1 MGRIL
6 LRRGGDLL
14 FVSFGVSVMSFL
26 MIRLIPGDAVQLMLG
41 ANAEVTQR
49 QIDSLRHQL
58 GLDQP
63 FVEQYFVWLGRVLR
77 GDFGT
82 SLTTGR
88 PVLTEIAAA
97 AGVTAE
103 LTILGLL
110 VAVLAAI
117 PLGCA
122 MAALRSPAASLAM
135 RLLSITGI
143 TVPSFWLGIMLLYGV
158 SVVAPGWALV
168 GWRDLTADSAGN
180 LQRVLLPAV
189 SIALPV
195 VASLARFLRAAMT
208 DALQQDYV
216 RTARAKGLGER
227 VVLFR
232 HALRNALIPF
242 VTQAGI
248 MAGYLF
254 AGSVVVEQVFALPG
268 LGRLMVG
275 AIADRD
281 YALVQAAILLAT
293 LVFVCVNT
301 VVDLLYAA
309 IDPRVRATA

>member
-168 GWRDLTADSAGN
+168 GWRDLTADPAGN

-232 HALRNALIPF
+232 HALRNALIPLTT
-242 VTQAGI
+242 VLAIQIPALLAGTLVI
-248 MAGYLF
+248 
-254 AGSVVVEQVFALPG
+254 ETVFAWPG
-268 LGRLMVG
+268 LGQMVYQ
-275 AIADRD
+275 AINDRD
-281 YALVQAAILLAT
+281 YPVILAVVMLSAALVVLFNLIADIVAALL
-293 LVFVCVNT
+293 
-301 VVDLLYAA
+301 
-309 IDPRVRATA
+309 DPRIRI

>member
-1 MGRIL
+1 MGRAL

-14 FVSFGVSVMSFL
+14 FVTFGVSLVSFL

-41 ANAEVTQR
+41 ANADVTQA
-49 QIDSLRHQL
+49 QIDVLRHEL
-58 GLDQP
+58 GLDQS
-63 FVEQYFVWLGRVLR
+63 FVRQYFVWAGRVLR
-77 GDFGT
+77 GDFGS
-82 SLTTGR
+82 SLSTGR

-97 AGVTAE
+97 AGVTFE
-103 LTILGLL
+103 LTMLGL
-110 VAVLAAI
+110 VIAVLLAI
-117 PLGCA
+117 PLGCG
-122 MAALRSPAASLAM
+122 MAALRSPGAGLAM
-135 RLLSITGI
+135 RLISIVGI
-143 TVPSFWLGIMLLYGV
+143 TVPSFWLGIMLLYGA
-158 SVVAPGWALV
+158 SMIAPGWALV
-168 GWRDLTADSAGN
+168 GWRDLTVDPAGN
-180 LQRVLLPAV
+180 LRRVALPVV

-195 VASLARFLRAAMT
+195 AASLARILRAAMT
-208 DALQQDYV
+208 DALHQDYI

-227 VVLFR
+227 TVLLR

-275 AIADRD
+275 AISDRD

-293 LVFVCVNT
+293 LVFVCVNAA
-301 VVDLLYAA
+301 VDLLYAA
-309 IDPRVRATA
+309 IDPRVRAA

>member
-1 MGRIL
+1 MPRLL
-6 LRRGGDLL
+6 LRRAGDLL
-14 FVSFGVSVMSFL
+14 FVSFGVSVLSFL

-49 QIDSLRHQL
+49 QIDALRHQL

-63 FVEQYFVWLGRVLR
+63 FVQQYLAWIGRVLH

-88 PVLTEIAAA
+88 PVLSEIAAA

-103 LTILGLL
+103 LTILGLIAAFL
-110 VAVLAAI
+110 LAI

-122 MAALRSPAASLAM
+122 MAALQSRAASLAM

-158 SVVAPGWALV
+158 SELDPSWATV
-168 GWRDLTADSAGN
+168 GWRPLSEDPAGN
-180 LQRVLLPAV
+180 LRRVLLPALSV
-189 SIALPV
+189 ALPV
-195 VASLARFLRAAMT
+195 VASLARFLCAAMS

-216 RTARAKGLGER
+216 RTARAKGLRER
-227 VVLFR
+227 VVVLR

-242 VTQAGI
+242 ITQAGI

-254 AGSVVVEQVFALPG
+254 GGSVVVEQVFALPG

-281 YALVQAAILLAT
+281 YALVQAAILLTT

-309 IDPRVRATA
+309 IDPRVRAA

>member
-1 MGRIL
+1 
-6 LRRGGDLL
+6 
-14 FVSFGVSVMSFL
+14 VS
-26 MIRLIPGDAVQLMLG
+26 A
-41 ANAEVTQR
+41 
-49 QIDSLRHQL
+49 
-58 GLDQP
+58 
-63 FVEQYFVWLGRVLR
+63 
-77 GDFGT
+77 
-82 SLTTGR
+82 
-88 PVLTEIAAA
+88 
-97 AGVTAE
+97 
-103 LTILGLL
+103 
-110 VAVLAAI
+110 LA
-117 PLGCA
+117 PD
-122 MAALRSPAASLAM
+122 
-135 RLLSITGI
+135 
-143 TVPSFWLGIMLLYGV
+143 
-158 SVVAPGWALV
+158 WATV
-168 GWRDLTADSAGN
+168 GWRDLTQDPAGN
-180 LQRVLLPAV
+180 LRNVLLPAV

-216 RTARAKGLGER
+216 RTARAKGLAEHQ
-227 VVLFR
+227 VVLR

-301 VVDLLYAA
+301 VIDLLYAA
-309 IDPRVRATA
+309 IDPRVRAA

>member
-1 MGRIL
+1 MARVL
-6 LRRGGDLL
+6 LRRAGDLL
-14 FVSFGVSVMSFL
+14 FVSFGVSVVSFL

-41 ANAEVTQR
+41 ANAEVTQN
-49 QIDSLRHQL
+49 QIDALRHQL
-58 GLDQP
+58 GLDQS
-63 FVEQYFVWLGRVLR
+63 FVHQYIAWIQRVLR

-88 PVLTEIAAA
+88 PVLAEIAAA
-97 AGVTAE
+97 AGVTVE
-103 LTILGLL
+103 LTVLGLAA
-110 VAVLAAI
+110 AVLLAI

-122 MAALRSPAASLAM
+122 MAALRSPSTSLAM
-135 RLLSITGI
+135 RLLSIVGI

-158 SVVAPGWALV
+158 STLAPGWTVV
-168 GWRDLTADSAGN
+168 GWRDLTVDPAGN
-180 LQRVLLPAV
+180 LRRVLLPAV

-195 VASLARFLRAAMT
+195 VASLARFLRAAMM
-208 DALQQDYV
+208 DALHQDYV
-216 RTARAKGLGER
+216 RTARAKGLAEH
-227 VVLFR
+227 VVLLR

-281 YALVQAAILLAT
+281 YALVQSAILLAT
-293 LVFVCVNT
+293 LVFVCVNMA
-301 VVDLLYAA
+301 VDLLYAA
-309 IDPRVRATA
+309 IDPRVRAA

>member
-1 MGRIL
+1 MGRAL

-14 FVSFGVSVMSFL
+14 FVSFGVSLLSFL

-41 ANAEVTQR
+41 ANAEVTQA
-49 QIDSLRHQL
+49 QIDALRHQL

-63 FVEQYFVWLGRVLR
+63 FWRQYMVWLGRVLH
-77 GDFGT
+77 GDFGI
-82 SLTTGR
+82 SLSTGR
-88 PVLTEIAAA
+88 PVLAEISGAAA
-97 AGVTAE
+97 VTAE
-103 LTILGLL
+103 LTILGLV
-110 VAVLAAI
+110 VAVLLAI
-117 PLGCA
+117 PLGVA
-122 MAALRSPAASLAM
+122 MAAARSSGANLAT
-135 RLLSITGI
+135 RLLSIVGI
-143 TVPSFWLGIMLLYGV
+143 TVPSFWLAIMLLYGA
-158 SVVAPGWALV
+158 SALAPSWPVV
-168 GWRDLTADSAGN
+168 GWRDLATDPAGN
-180 LQRVLLPAV
+180 LRRIALPVV

-195 VASLARFLRAAMT
+195 VASLARILRAAMAE
-208 DALQQDYV
+208 ALHHDYV

-227 VVLFR
+227 AVLLR

-293 LVFVCVNT
+293 LAFVLVNT
-301 VVDLLYAA
+301 GVDLLYAA
-309 IDPRVRATA
+309 IDPRVRA

>member
-1 MGRIL
+1 

-14 FVSFGVSVMSFL
+14 FVSFGVSVVSFL

-41 ANAEVTQR
+41 ANAEVTQA
-49 QIDSLRHQL
+49 QIDALRHEL
-58 GLDQP
+58 GLDQS
-63 FVEQYFVWLGRVLR
+63 FVRQYLGWLGRMLR

-82 SLTTGR
+82 SLSTGR
-88 PVLTEIAAA
+88 PVLAEIAAA

-103 LTILGLL
+103 LTVLGLAA
-110 VAVLAAI
+110 AVLLSI

-135 RLLSITGI
+135 RLLSIVGI

-158 SVVAPGWALV
+158 SELAPGWTMV
-168 GWRDLTADSAGN
+168 GWRDLTADLLGN
-180 LQRVLLPAV
+180 LRRVLLPAV

-195 VASLARFLRAAMT
+195 VASLARFLRAAMV

-216 RTARAKGLGER
+216 RTARAKGLAEH
-227 VVLFR
+227 VVLLR
-232 HALRNALIPF
+232 HVLRNALIPF

-275 AIADRD
+275 GIADRD
-281 YALVQAAILLAT
+281 YALVQAAIMLAT
-293 LVFVCVNT
+293 LVFVCVNMAI
-301 VVDLLYAA
+301 DLLYAA
-309 IDPRVRATA
+309 IDPRVRAA

>member
-1 MGRIL
+1 MPRVL
-6 LRRGGDLL
+6 LRRAGDLL
-14 FVSFGVSVMSFL
+14 FVSFGVSVLSFL

-49 QIDSLRHQL
+49 QIEMLRHQL

-63 FVEQYFVWLGRVLR
+63 FVQQYLAWIGRVLH

-103 LTILGLL
+103 LTVLGLA
-110 VAVLAAI
+110 VAVVLAL

-122 MAALRSPAASLAM
+122 MAALRSPAASLAI
-135 RLLSITGI
+135 RLLSIIGI
-143 TVPSFWLGIMLLYGV
+143 TVPSFWLGIMLLYGA
-158 SVVAPGWALV
+158 SELMPGWTAV
-168 GWRDLTADSAGN
+168 GWVPFAQDPLGN
-180 LQRVLLPAV
+180 LHRVLFPVV

-195 VASLARFLRAAMT
+195 VASLARFLRAAMS

-216 RTARAKGLGER
+216 RTARAKGLRER

-301 VVDLLYAA
+301 AVDVLYAI
-309 IDPRVRATA
+309 IDPRVRAA

>member
-1 MGRIL
+1 MGVP

-14 FVSFGVSVMSFL
+14 FVSFGVSVVSFL

-41 ANAEVTQR
+41 ANAEVTQS
-49 QIDSLRHQL
+49 QIDALRHDL
-58 GLDQP
+58 GLDQS
-63 FVEQYFVWLGRVLR
+63 FVRQYIVWIGRVLH

-88 PVLTEIAAA
+88 PVLAEIGAA
-97 AGVTAE
+97 AGVTVE
-103 LTILGLL
+103 LTMLGLTA
-110 VAVLAAI
+110 AVLLAI

-135 RLLSITGI
+135 RLLSIIGV

-158 SVVAPGWALV
+158 SALAPGWAIV
-168 GWRDLTADSAGN
+168 GWRDPTVDPAGN
-180 LQRVLLPAV
+180 LRRVLLPAV

-208 DALQQDYV
+208 DALYQDYV
-216 RTARAKGLGER
+216 RTARAKGLAEH
-227 VVLFR
+227 VVLLR

-254 AGSVVVEQVFALPG
+254 AGSVVIEQVFALPG

-275 AIADRD
+275 AVADRD

-293 LVFVCVNT
+293 LVFVGVNA

-309 IDPRVRATA
+309 IDPRVRAA

>member
-1 MGRIL
+1 MPRIL
-6 LRRGGDLL
+6 LRRAGDLL
-14 FVSFGVSVMSFL
+14 FVSFGVSILSFL

-49 QIDSLRHQL
+49 QIEALRHQL

-63 FVEQYFVWLGRVLR
+63 FVQQYLAWIGRVLR

-103 LTILGLL
+103 LTVLGLA
-110 VAVLAAI
+110 VAVALAI

-122 MAALRSPAASLAM
+122 MAALRSPAASLAI
-135 RLLSITGI
+135 RLLSIIGI
-143 TVPSFWLGIMLLYGV
+143 TVPSFWLGIMLLYGA
-158 SVVAPGWALV
+158 SELAPGWMAV
-168 GWRDLTADSAGN
+168 GWVPFAQDPLGN
-180 LQRVLLPAV
+180 LHRVLFPVV

-195 VASLARFLRAAMT
+195 VASLARFLRAAMS

-216 RTARAKGLGER
+216 RTARAKGLRER
-227 VVLFR
+227 VVLLR

-293 LVFVCVNT
+293 LVFVCVNAL
-301 VVDLLYAA
+301 VDVLYSA
-309 IDPRVRATA
+309 IDPRVRAA

>member
-1 MGRIL
+1 MPRIL
-6 LRRGGDLL
+6 LRRVGDML
-14 FVSFGVSVMSFL
+14 FVSFGVSILSFL

-49 QIDSLRHQL
+49 QIDALRHKL

-63 FVEQYFVWLGRVLR
+63 FLQQYLAWIGHVLH

-103 LTILGLL
+103 LTMLGLV
-110 VAVLAAI
+110 VAVVVAL

-122 MAALRSPAASLAM
+122 MTALRSPAASLAM

-143 TVPSFWLGIMLLYGV
+143 TVPSFWLGIMLLYGAAEL
-158 SVVAPGWALV
+158 APGWAAV
-168 GWRDLTADSAGN
+168 GWVPFSRDPLGN
-180 LQRVLLPAV
+180 LRRVLLPAL

-195 VASLARFLRAAMT
+195 VASLARFLRAVMSE
-208 DALQQDYV
+208 ALQQDYV
-216 RTARAKGLGER
+216 RTARAKGLREC
-227 VVLFR
+227 VVLLR
-232 HALRNALIPF
+232 HVLRNALIPF
-242 VTQAGI
+242 VTQTGI

-254 AGSVVVEQVFALPG
+254 AGSVVIEQVFALPG
-268 LGRLMVG
+268 LGRLIVG

-293 LVFVCVNT
+293 LVFVCINA
-301 VVDLLYAA
+301 VVDVLYAV
-309 IDPRVRATA
+309 IDPRVRAA